1 MRDIDEECGKALP
14 DVLPTAVAGSGCS
27 CLLYPGAVLCLESPY
42 CERSVRGLCHIC
54 SLLTGSD
61 FFVPSVALA
70 EIILRG
76 SLIYLGI
83 FALMRFVLKREA
95 GTIGLPDLPDDGAHR
110 RRRPERH
117 GGRVSFD
124 HGRLPADH
132 HHCVLELYA
141 GLARPALPRMARL
154 LHPPPLPLV
163 KDGRL
168 LHRNMRRELITE
180 EELRSHLRQ
189 QGIAEFA
196 QVQAAYM
203 EGDGQISIIP
213 REDRV
218 K

>member
-1 MRDIDEECGKALP
+1 MPPLLAIDW
-14 DVLPTAVAGSGCS
+14 
-27 CLLYPGAVLCLESPY
+27 
-42 CERSVRGLCHIC
+42 H
-54 SLLTGSD
+54 D

-95 GTIGLPDLPDDGAHR
+95 GTISLPDL
-110 RRRPERH
+110 
-117 GGRVSFD
+117 
-124 HGRLPADH
+124 LMT
-132 HHCVLELYA
+132 VLITIVFWNYA
-141 GLARPALPRMARL
+141 LDWLGQRFPRIERL

-168 LHRNMRRELITE
+168 LRRNMRRELITE
-180 EELRSHLRQ
+180 EELWSHLRQ

-203 EGDGQISIIP
+203 EGDGQISISP
-213 REDRV
+213 HEDHV

>member
-1 MRDIDEECGKALP
+1 MQHLF
-14 DVLPTAVAGSGCS
+14 AVDWQ
-27 CLLYPGAVLCLESPY
+27 
-42 CERSVRGLCHIC
+42 H
-54 SLLTGSD
+54 

-70 EIILRG
+70 ELILRG

-95 GTIGLPDLPDDGAHR
+95 GTIGLPDLLMT
-110 RRRPERH
+110 
-117 GGRVSFD
+117 V
-124 HGRLPADH
+124 LIADAAQNAMAVEYH
-132 HHCVLELYA
+132 SITEGFLLILTLVFWNYTLDWL
-141 GLARPALPRMARL
+141 GQRFPRIERL

-163 KDGRL
+163 QDGRL
-168 LHRNMRRELITE
+168 LRRNMRRELITE

-189 QGIAEFA
+189 QGLEEFA

-213 REDRV
+213 REDHV

>member
-1 MRDIDEECGKALP
+1 MPHLF
-14 DVLPTAVAGSGCS
+14 AVDWQ
-27 CLLYPGAVLCLESPY
+27 Y
-42 CERSVRGLCHIC
+42 
-54 SLLTGSD
+54 
-61 FFVPSVALA
+61 FFVPSVGLA

-95 GTIGLPDLPDDGAHR
+95 GTISLPDLLMT
-110 RRRPERH
+110 
-117 GGRVSFD
+117 V
-124 HGRLPADH
+124 LIADAAQNAMAAEYH
-132 HHCVLELYA
+132 SITEGFLLILTLVFWNYTLDWL
-141 GLARPALPRMARL
+141 GQRFPRIERL

-168 LHRNMRRELITE
+168 LRRNMRRELITE
-180 EELRSHLRQ
+180 EELWSHLHQ
-189 QGIAEFA
+189 QGIAELA

-213 REDRV
+213 REDHA

>member
-1 MRDIDEECGKALP
+1 MQHLF
-14 DVLPTAVAGSGCS
+14 AVDW
-27 CLLYPGAVLCLESPY
+27 
-42 CERSVRGLCHIC
+42 H
-54 SLLTGSD
+54 D
-61 FFVPSVALA
+61 FFVPSVALV

-95 GTIGLPDLPDDGAHR
+95 GTIGLPDLLMT
-110 RRRPERH
+110 
-117 GGRVSFD
+117 V
-124 HGRLPADH
+124 LIADAAQNAMAAEYH
-132 HHCVLELYA
+132 SITEGFLLILTIVFWNYMLDWL
-141 GLARPALPRMARL
+141 GQRFPRIARL

-168 LHRNMRRELITE
+168 LRRNMRRELITE

-189 QGIAEFA
+189 QGISEFA

-213 REDRV
+213 REDHV